1 MFTYEY
7 FTATK
12 VGKKIEI
19 SSFLNFFSYFCTQI
33 THRLRK
39 KRRNMKKSIS
49 SIFMGMAV
57 VVLALCACT
66 GKSFNISGTITE
78 AKDSVLYLENMSL
91 SGPVAVDSVK
101 LSEDG
106 TFSFSQ
112 QAPEAPEFY
121 RLRIAGQ
128 IINLAVDSTEQIG
141 VKAQYPTMSVVYDVT
156 GSDECAKIKELALLQ
171 MDLQRR
177 INAIVTAPDLGVSAV
192 EDSVLRVTNAYK
204 NQVKRQYIFAEPM
217 RAYAYF
223 ALFQT
228 LRLGQMESLIFNPR
242 SSEDDVKVFAAVA
255 TSWDTYYP
263 NAERGTNLHNIA
275 IEGMKNVRIV
285 QSRQLSNIDP
295 NLVNVSNV
303 IDINLPDNKGQQRR
317 LTDLKGKVVL
327 LDFHVFAAE
336 GSTQRIMQLREI
348 YNKYHAQGLEI
359 FQVSLDPDEH
369 FWKTQTAALPWIC
382 VRDER
387 GPQSEYLVSYNIQN
401 IPTFF
406 LVGRNSDLY
415 KRDAQIK
422 DLDAE
427 IKALL

>member
-1 MFTYEY
+1 
-7 FTATK
+7 
-12 VGKKIEI
+12 
-19 SSFLNFFSYFCTQI
+19 
-33 THRLRK
+33 
-39 KRRNMKKSIS
+39 MKKSIS
-49 SIFMGMAV
+49 SIFMGTAV
-57 VVLALCACT
+57 AVFALCACT

-101 LSEDG
+101 LGESG
-106 TFSFSQ
+106 TFSFSE
-112 QAPEAPEFY
+112 QAPDAPEFY

-128 IINLAVDSTEQIG
+128 IINLAVDSTEQIE
-141 VKAQYPTMSVVYDVT
+141 VKAQYPTMSAVYDVT
-156 GSDECAKIKELALLQ
+156 GSEECVKIKELALLQ

-177 INAIVTAPDLGVSAV
+177 IDAIVAAPDLGVSAV
-192 EDSVLRVTNAYK
+192 QDSVLRVTEAYK
-204 NQVKRQYIFAEPM
+204 DQVKRQYIFAEPM
-217 RAYAYF
+217 KAYAYY

-228 LRLGQMESLIFNPR
+228 VRLGQMESLIFNPR
-242 SSEDDVKVFAAVA
+242 SSEQDVKVFAAVA
-255 TSWDTYYP
+255 TSWDTYHP
-263 NAERGTNLHNIA
+263 DAERGQNLHNIA
-275 IEGMKNVRIV
+275 IEGMKNVRIL

-303 IDINLPDNKGQQRR
+303 IDINLPDSKGRQRR
-317 LTDLKGKVVL
+317 LTELKGKVVL
-327 LDFHVFAAE
+327 LDFHVFASE
-336 GSTQRIMQLREI
+336 GSTQRIMQLRDI

-359 FQVSLDPDEH
+359 YQVSLDPDEH

-387 GPQSEYLVSYNIQN
+387 GPQSEYLVSYNIQS

-406 LVGRNSDLY
+406 LVGRNSDLD

-427 IKALL
+427 IRSLL

>member
-1 MFTYEY
+1 
-7 FTATK
+7 
-12 VGKKIEI
+12 
-19 SSFLNFFSYFCTQI
+19 
-33 THRLRK
+33 
-39 KRRNMKKSIS
+39 MKKSIS
-49 SIFMGMAV
+49 SIFMGTAV
-57 VVLALCACT
+57 AVLALCACT

-91 SGPVAVDSVK
+91 SGPVVVDSVK
-101 LSEDG
+101 LGESG
-106 TFSFSQ
+106 TFSFSE
-112 QAPEAPEFY
+112 QAPDAPEFY

-128 IINLAVDSTEQIG
+128 IINLAVDSTEQIE
-141 VKAQYPTMSVVYDVT
+141 VKAQYPTMSAVYDVT
-156 GSDECAKIKELALLQ
+156 GSEECTKIKELALLQ

-177 INAIVTAPDLGVSAV
+177 IDAIVAAPDLGVSAV
-192 EDSVLRVTNAYK
+192 QDSVLRVTEAYK
-204 NQVKRQYIFAEPM
+204 DQVKRQYIFAEPM
-217 RAYAYF
+217 KAYAYY

-228 LRLGQMESLIFNPR
+228 VRLGQMESLIFNPR
-242 SSEDDVKVFAAVA
+242 SSEQDVKVFAAVA
-255 TSWDTYYP
+255 TSWDTYHP
-263 NAERGTNLHNIA
+263 DAERGQNLHNIA
-275 IEGMKNVRIV
+275 IEGMKNVRIL

-303 IDINLPDNKGQQRR
+303 IDINLPDSKGQQRR
-317 LTDLKGKVVL
+317 LTELKGKVVL
-327 LDFHVFAAE
+327 LDFHVFASE

-359 FQVSLDPDEH
+359 YQVSLDPDEH

-387 GPQSEYLVSYNIQN
+387 GPQSEYLVSYNIQS

-406 LVGRNSDLY
+406 LVGRNSDLD

-427 IKALL
+427 IRSLL